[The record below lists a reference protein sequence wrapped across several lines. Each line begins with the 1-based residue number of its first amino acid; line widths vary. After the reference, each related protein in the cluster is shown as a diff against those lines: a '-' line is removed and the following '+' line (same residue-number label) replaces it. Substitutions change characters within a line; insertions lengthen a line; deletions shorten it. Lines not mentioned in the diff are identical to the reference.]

1 MEKIGLLAGI
11 GRLPVEIALA
21 AQDSNIEITAIA
33 LLDDVEADLAKSVAD
48 FNKIN
53 IGQLDCIIQTLV
65 QKNIKQVTMIGKVTK
80 ELMFNGEVA
89 IDQRWQK
96 LFSSLPNNN
105 DDTLMLAL
113 VQELA
118 TEGIG
123 VFDQTMLI
131 KKLMPSKGV
140 LTERQPTICELEDM
154 EFGYKMAKEIGQ
166 LDIGQTVVVKHKAV
180 MAVEAIEG
188 TDECIK
194 RGGALG
200 RGDAVVVKVAKP
212 NQDLRFDV
220 PTVGVKTINS
230 MIAANSKA
238 LAIEADNTLL
248 VEKSKVLE
256 LAKKNNITIVAL

>member
-1 MEKIGLLAGI
+1 MDKIGLLAGI

-21 AQDSNIEITAIA
+21 AKDCNMDIVAVA
-33 LLDDVEADLAKSVAD
+33 LLDDVDVELEGSVAD

-53 IGQLDCIIQTLV
+53 IGQLDNIIKTL
-65 QKNIKQVTMIGKVTK
+65 QAKNIKQVTMIGKVTK
-80 ELMFNGEVA
+80 ELMFSGEVS

-113 VQELA
+113 VKELA
-118 TEGIG
+118 ESGIG

-140 LTERQPTICELEDM
+140 LSERQPSREELEDM
-154 EFGYKMAKEIGQ
+154 EFGFKIAKEIGR
-166 LDIGQTVVVKHKAV
+166 LDIGQTVVVKNKSV

-194 RGGALG
+194 RGGILG
-200 RGDAVVVKVAKP
+200 RGEVIVVKVAKP
-212 NQDLRFDV
+212 DQDMRFDV
-220 PTVGVKTINS
+220 PTVGIKTINS
-230 MIAANSKA
+230 MIEADSKA

-248 VEKSKVLE
+248 VEKAKVLE